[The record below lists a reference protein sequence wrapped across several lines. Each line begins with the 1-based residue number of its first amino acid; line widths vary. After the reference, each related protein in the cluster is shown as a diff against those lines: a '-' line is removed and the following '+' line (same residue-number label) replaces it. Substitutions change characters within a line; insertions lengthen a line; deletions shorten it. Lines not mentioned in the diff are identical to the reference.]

1 MVNVLYRLKIYKD
14 INLVNKLNLFTNYL
28 YHTERVDVGYS
39 GSLDFRLN
47 KLISTNITADLL
59 YDHDQIKTLQVKQTL
74 GIGFTYNL
82 GIEDKEKP
90 KKI

>member
-28 YHTERVDVGYS
+28 YHTESRCWLAVF
-39 GSLDFRLN
+39 DFRLN

-59 YDHDQIKTLQVKQTL
+59 YDHDQIKTLQVKQTRMAL
-74 GIGFTYNL
+74 HIT
-82 GIEDKEKP
+82 
-90 KKI
+90 